1 MDSLLKN
8 KTEKELLEIIAEK
21 SMKTANDINVVKWV
35 LIWPLVAAAVI
46 LGLMFVFG
54 VLGSMI

>member
-35 LIWPLVAAAVI
+35 HIWPLVAAAVI